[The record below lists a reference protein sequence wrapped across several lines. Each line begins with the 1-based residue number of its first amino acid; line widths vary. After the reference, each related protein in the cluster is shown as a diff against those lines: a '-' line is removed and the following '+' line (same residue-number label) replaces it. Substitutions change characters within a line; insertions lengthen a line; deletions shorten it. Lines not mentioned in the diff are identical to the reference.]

1 MNRFLLTFLLITF
14 CIVGYFAYTVFSKR
28 ESDLIETDTSPTT
41 QKDQSS
47 TSESSDSSDKP
58 QENIID
64 NLLNDQNTQENTT
77 GENADTTTEETN
89 IYINVTPPD
98 CMRECEPYKY
108 DEKELRYCQNV
119 CGISESTSA
128 NDCDKL
134 KDLEK
139 DYCYKNQAIEKKD
152 ASICDS
158 ISDTAIKKSCKNRIQ
173 EDILENM

>member
-1 MNRFLLTFLLITF
+1 MKRFLITLLLITF

-28 ESDLIETDTSPTT
+28 ESDLIETSTSPTT
-41 QKDQSS
+41 QKDQPSA
-47 TSESSDSSDKP
+47 SESTDSSNKP

-64 NLLNDQNTQENTT
+64 NLLNDENTQENTT
-77 GENADTTTEETN
+77 AENIETTTENAN

-108 DEKELRYCQNV
+108 DKKELKYCQNV
-119 CGISESTSA
+119 CGISENTSA

-134 KDLEK
+134 KDLDK
-139 DYCYKNQAIEKKD
+139 DYCYKSRAIEKKD
-152 ASICDS
+152 ASVCDS
-158 ISDTAIKKSCKNRIQ
+158 ISDTAIKRTCKNRVQ

>member
-1 MNRFLLTFLLITF
+1 MKRFLITILIIAF

-28 ESDLIETDTSPTT
+28 ESDLIETTSSPAT
-41 QKDQSS
+41 QEEQSS
-47 TSESSDSSDKP
+47 ASENADSSDKP
-58 QENIID
+58 QENIIE
-64 NLLNDQNTQENTT
+64 NLLNNENAQEDATAENT
-77 GENADTTTEETN
+77 EATTEDTN

-108 DEKELRYCQNV
+108 DEKELKYCQNV
-119 CGISESTSA
+119 CGISEGASA

-139 DYCYKNQAIEKKD
+139 DYCFKNQAIEKKD
-152 ASICDS
+152 ASICDN
-158 ISDTAIKKSCKNRIQ
+158 ISDTAIKRSCKNRIQ